1 MIYPGLF
8 SQLYAKAFLMLE
20 AQKRAAAVSGGIRML
35 QKLNR
40 REESAIWDAQR

>member
-20 AQKRAAAVSGGIRML
+20 AQKRAAA
-35 QKLNR
+35 
-40 REESAIWDAQR
+40 